1 MADYGVTPDGLK
13 IKRLADV
20 LADASAALALIQDPI
35 TGERLQPDFSAA
47 DPAMQVVKIPLEAVG
62 DLWASCSV
70 PP

>member
-35 TGERLQPDFSAA
+35 TG
-47 DPAMQVVKIPLEAVG
+47 
-62 DLWASCSV
+62 
-70 PP
+70 